1 MRVSG
6 GGSGIEYSVPFPV
19 LEYRLLNP
27 QGVRMAFSLNT
38 RKAGAVVI
46 IDMSGRLSIGEAVL
60 LLRSTIRRFVEDG
73 TLKFVL
79 NLGNVSHIDSAG
91 LGELVTIYTSV
102 RNRGGDAKL
111 LNLDKKAKDLLQ
123 MTKLLTVFD
132 TYNDEAKA
140 VQALG

>member
-1 MRVSG
+1 
-6 GGSGIEYSVPFPV
+6 
-19 LEYRLLNP
+19 
-27 QGVRMAFSLNT
+27 MAFSLNT
-38 RKAGAVVI
+38 RKAGDVVI

-60 LLRSTIRRFVEDG
+60 LLRTTIRRFLEDG

-91 LGELVTIYTSV
+91 LGELVSTYTSV
-102 RNRGGDAKL
+102 RNRSGDAKL

-140 VQALG
+140 IQALA